1 MSDLTRQQ
9 LCAFWPA
16 GICTERQEITPRLH
30 WGSVSVFKPD
40 THRNE
45 INPLPHSSLGRSA
58 GTLQHPCG
66 SAEVA

>member
-30 WGSVSVFKPD
+30 WGSVSVFKPAPQSMQ
-40 THRNE
+40 
-45 INPLPHSSLGRSA
+45 INHLHHIALGRDSLA
-58 GTLQHPCG
+58 ASILCG
-66 SAEVA
+66 LRECS

>member
-30 WGSVSVFKPD
+30 WGSVSVFKPAPQSMQ
-40 THRNE
+40 
-45 INPLPHSSLGRSA
+45 INHLPPARLDGMLNRV
-58 GTLQHPCG
+58 TILCG
-66 SAEVA
+66 LRECS